1 MNIEVPLK
9 ELKPKRKRRH
19 AQSEAQKAQQAKFLK
34 RVSRAEG
41 WQAEAAGRS
50 RCPHPCQR

>member
-9 ELKPKRKRRH
+9 KPKQKRRH